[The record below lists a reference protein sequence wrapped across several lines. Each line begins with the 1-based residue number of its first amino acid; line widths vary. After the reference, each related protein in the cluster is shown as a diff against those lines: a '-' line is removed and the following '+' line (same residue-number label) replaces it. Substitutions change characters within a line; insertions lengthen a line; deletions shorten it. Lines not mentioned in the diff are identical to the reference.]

1 MKNFKIGLITAVMGL
16 SLITSCKK
24 LDLFPA
30 NRIALDKA
38 FTSVN
43 DAKAWDNGIYSSFRG
58 RQYGLYMFSTD
69 IQADQL
75 NASLDYG
82 NRNGNPHRW
91 GTFFLSDDYTI
102 RDTWFGYYTAIR
114 DLNVALEGYPS
125 VPTPTPADVT
135 TMNVYKGNAHFARA
149 YYYFQLVNRFAK
161 AYNPSTAATDLGVP
175 LVLTYNVN
183 LSPVRA
189 SVAAVYTQI
198 QTDIAAAKTF
208 LAGKTGAQGAT
219 TFTIDAVNALDARVK
234 LFKQDWAG
242 AYTAANALR
251 TSATY
256 PLYTTATGLTNYWL
270 NDAKQEDIMQC
281 LVIKP
286 NELPNVNSVYLG
298 LVAATGK
305 FTPDFIPSQWVVDA
319 YDATDLRKGVYF
331 ASKACT
337 IQGASY
343 TLTLVNKYAGNP
355 LLFTGTLTNYA
366 QAPKVFRI
374 AEMYLIAAEAAANNG
389 SDANAIAA
397 LNALRAARG
406 LAAVSSSG
414 AQLKQDI
421 KDERFR
427 ELAFEGFRLD
437 DLKRWNLGFTRSAPQ
452 NLNTIT
458 VAPLTFNV
466 LSIAAGDNK
475 FVWGIPANDITINP
489 NLVQNTG
496 W

>member
-30 NRIALDKA
+30 NGISLDQA

-43 DAKAWDNGIYSSFRG
+43 DAKAWDNGIYSTFRS
-58 RQYGLYMFSTD
+58 RQYGIYMFSTD

-75 NASLDYG
+75 NAGLDFG

-91 GTFFLSDDYTI
+91 DTFLSDDYTI
-102 RDTWFGYYTAIR
+102 RDTWSGYYYAIR
-114 DLNVALEGYPS
+114 DVNVALGGYPT

-135 TMNVYKGNAHFARA
+135 AMNVYKGNAYFARA

-161 AYNPSTAATDLGVP
+161 AYNPLTAATDLGVP
-175 LVLTYNVN
+175 LVLTYDVN
-183 LSPVRA
+183 ARPARA

-198 QTDIAAAKTF
+198 QTDLGQAKTL
-208 LAGKTGAQGAT
+208 LAGITGAQGAN

-234 LFKQDWAG
+234 LFKHDWAG
-242 AYTAANALR
+242 AYTAANALI
-251 TSATY
+251 TSAKY

-286 NELPNVNSVYLG
+286 NELPNTNSVYLG
-298 LVAATGK
+298 LIPATSR

-319 YDATDLRKGVYF
+319 YAAADLRKGVYF
-331 ASKACT
+331 ASKPCT

-343 TLTLVNKYAGNP
+343 TLTLVNKYAGNQT
-355 LLFTGTLTNYA
+355 LFTGATTNYA

-397 LNALRAARG
+397 LDALRAARG
-406 LAAVSSSG
+406 LAGASSSG

-458 VAPLTFNV
+458 VAASNYNV
-466 LSIAAGDNK
+466 LSIAAGNNK
-475 FVWGIPANDITINP
+475 FVWGIPANDITINT
-489 NLVQNTG
+489 NLEQNTG